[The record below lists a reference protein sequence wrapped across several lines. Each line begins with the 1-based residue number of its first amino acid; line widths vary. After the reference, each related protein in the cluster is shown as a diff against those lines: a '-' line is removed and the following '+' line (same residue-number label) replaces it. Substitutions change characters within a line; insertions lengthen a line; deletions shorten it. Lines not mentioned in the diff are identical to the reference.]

1 MLNIPPEE
9 KAQVEIY
16 LTETARIL
24 RKYTEPEKL
33 NSFESIELE
42 LRNQMMEVVG
52 PIIGEFFFQK
62 EPKNS
67 QEKREKSKV

>member
-42 LRNQMMEVVG
+42 LRTHRSL
-52 PIIGEFFFQK
+52 IF
-62 EPKNS
+62 S
-67 QEKREKSKV
+67 SKRVSNRLKSLPNKGFSDPD

>member
-52 PIIGEFFFQK
+52 PIIG
-62 EPKNS
+62 
-67 QEKREKSKV
+67 